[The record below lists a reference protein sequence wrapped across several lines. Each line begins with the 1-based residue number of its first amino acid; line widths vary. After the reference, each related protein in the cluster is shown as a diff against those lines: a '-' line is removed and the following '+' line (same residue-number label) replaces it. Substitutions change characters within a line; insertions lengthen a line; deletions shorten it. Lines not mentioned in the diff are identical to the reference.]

1 MGRLGKR
8 RGRHCPRD
16 EWYLSGTPEPSLYAS
31 YGSKFGLMKRALS
44 LTTGLA
50 LILSACGGSG
60 SSEPA
65 ETVPAGAL
73 VINAE
78 SGLRFDAE
86 EYGPVPA
93 GDITFGY
100 VNNDSMR
107 HTLIVAKGDEKVG
120 SFKLVVVDKGDVD
133 SGTVSLDAGTYT
145 ILCDVPGHSNMRATL
160 SVE

>member
-1 MGRLGKR
+1 MGRLGKH

-31 YGSKFGLMKRALS
+31 YDSKFGLMKRVLS
-44 LTTGLA
+44 LTAGLA
-50 LILSACGGSG
+50 LVLSACGGST
-60 SSEPA
+60 SSEPT

-73 VINAE
+73 VVNAE
-78 SGLRFDAE
+78 PGLRFDAK

-107 HTLIVAKGDEKVG
+107 HTLIIAKGDEKVG
-120 SFKLVVVDKGDVD
+120 SFKLEVNSKGDVT

-160 SVE
+160 TVE